1 MNQKKQHKFE
11 TYETFKN
18 HMKNFYTVIQNNNKL
33 DNVIL
38 ELLIGY
44 TIFSYE
50 NIKNTNQGIQTL
62 YNYIGVI
69 KNARIYEKNKSN
81 DSIVIELN
89 PDHIG
94 IYTNKPEIHLSIYNI
109 TSDRFSSIEID
120 PYNKIMII
128 RCNKCTEK
136 DGRCPFTYPN
146 IETQSALYYL
156 GPLNNIQKGH
166 RSKYYSNHNRLSLST
181 PIYSSLSSQSSQYSS
196 NYDPRTFPVNPEYS
210 IATGIHQPNKVH
222 YYLASGNTNLRFINN
237 PINQ

>member
-1 MNQKKQHKFE
+1 
-11 TYETFKN
+11 
-18 HMKNFYTVIQNNNKL
+18 MKNFYTVIQNNNKL

-120 PYNKIMII
+120 PYPKQH
-128 RCNKCTEK
+128 C
-136 DGRCPFTYPN
+136 Y
-146 IETQSALYYL
+146 Q
-156 GPLNNIQKGH
+156 
-166 RSKYYSNHNRLSLST
+166 
-181 PIYSSLSSQSSQYSS
+181 
-196 NYDPRTFPVNPEYS
+196 
-210 IATGIHQPNKVH
+210 
-222 YYLASGNTNLRFINN
+222 
-237 PINQ
+237 